1 MFGDGFL
8 GAPLDP
14 KDASPSWREPK
25 CQSGSRASA
34 FDSNSSARS
43 RSPLG
48 SPETPSAAGNQNLIP
63 NTIRAR
69 TLLGSMASACSQ
81 SAYAASASLPID
93 PAFHCARGA
102 LESQVLGVAIGRGR
116 PFDACAL
123 GIDELKV
130 ECVRQMRDDRVLRL
144 QQIGAGRVELFGPE
158 VSAAAGVD
166 ELGVDPHPIAA
177 RLHRAFENIAH
188 AQILA
193 DRLGVDRLALEGH
206 GLRGKVLVADNGIYC
221 ERVARTLSML
231 TGAEVRTCSFGLG
244 APLDLGVI
252 EESLV
257 DHRPDWLAI
266 VHHETSTGILNP
278 LAAVAQLC
286 RRYGARLFVDAVS
299 SVGVHD
305 VDRRAD
311 VLCFNSSKC
320 LESLPG
326 VAGVLW
332 RSDLAAYPTVPVLDA
347 TAYAEGM
354 PSTPNVQAMI
364 ALDTALDIVESEDR
378 PARYRRLAAA
388 VWEAG
393 SRHFDPLLEER
404 HRSWVL
410 TSFQL
415 GGRDADA
422 LFNKALAHGY
432 VIYYG
437 QRELRDEIFRV
448 ANMGAAIDEETIRD
462 LFEVLS
468 T

>member
-1 MFGDGFL
+1 M
-8 GAPLDP
+8 PLKP
-14 KDASPSWREPK
+14 RRQVLFNPGPV
-25 CQSGSRASA
+25 
-34 FDSNSSARS
+34 NL
-43 RSPLG
+43 SPLVKDNVFNVELCHRQ
-48 SPETPSAAGNQNLIP
+48 PEFEQLQARV
-63 NTIRAR
+63 RAR
-69 TLLGSMASACSQ
+69 ILDLLGFERDQVAL
-81 SAYAASASLPID
+81 SLMHGSGTL
-93 PAFHCARGA
+93 A
-102 LESQVLGVAIGRGR
+102 V
-116 PFDACAL
+116 DA
-123 GIDELKV
+123 G
-130 ECVRQMRDDRVLRL
+130 
-144 QQIGAGRVELFGPE
+144 
-158 VSAAAGVD
+158 
-166 ELGVDPHPIAA
+166 
-177 RLHRAFENIAH
+177 
-188 AQILA
+188 LA
-193 DRLGVDRLALEGH
+193 TFV
-206 GLRGKVLVADNGIYC
+206 RGKVLVADNGIYC